1 MAMAR
6 SGLYRL
12 RKAGETISCPVPAMY
27 LPSRNGLMSTT
38 YSISQSG
45 VCRLRAVRNATPFD
59 PEPHTTAFL
68 PLVLVSSSLL
78 LHDAILTA
86 WCSVKYWMSL
96 FIAVGSGL
104 AIDEG
109 GVRDG
114 LAVIIRYWSS

>member
-27 LPSRNGLMSTT
+27 LPSRKGLMSTT

-45 VCRLRAVRNATPFD
+45 VCRLSAVRHATPLD
-59 PEPHTTAFL
+59 PEPHTPARL
-68 PLVLVSSSLL
+68 PLFFVSSSLL
-78 LHDAILTA
+78 FHEAILA
-86 WCSVKYWMSL
+86 FWFSVKNWISL
-96 FIAVGSGL
+96 SSSVGSGFST
-104 AIDEG
+104 EET

-114 LAVIIRYWSS
+114 LVEI

>member
-45 VCRLRAVRNATPFD
+45 VCRLSAVRNATPFD

-68 PLVLVSSSLL
+68 PLFLVSSSLL
-78 LHDAILTA
+78 LHDAILAA
-86 WCSVKYWMSL
+86 WCSVKNLISL
-96 FIAVGSGL
+96 FNRVGSGL
-104 AIDEG
+104 ATEDA
-109 GVRDG
+109 GVRNG

>member
-27 LPSRNGLMSTT
+27 LPSRNGLTSTT

-45 VCRLRAVRNATPFD
+45 VCRLSAVRKATPLD

-68 PLVLVSSSLL
+68 PLLFVSSSLL
-78 LHDAILTA
+78 LQDAILAA
-86 WCSVKYWMSL
+86 WCSVKYRMSSFML
-96 FIAVGSGL
+96 VGSGL
-104 AIDEG
+104 ATEDA

-114 LAVIIRYWSS
+114 FGVIIR

>member
-27 LPSRNGLMSTT
+27 LPSRKGLMSTT

-45 VCRLRAVRNATPFD
+45 VCRLSAVRNATPFD
-59 PEPHTTAFL
+59 PEPHTTARL
-68 PLVLVSSSLL
+68 PLFFVCSSLL
-78 LHDAILTA
+78 FQEAILA
-86 WCSVKYWMSL
+86 FWCWVKNWISWL
-96 FIAVGSGL
+96 SWVGSGFSTED
-104 AIDEG
+104 A

-114 LAVIIRYWSS
+114 LVEIIRY